1 MDPLIECPVCTLYL
15 RSGMNL
21 SVHLDTHPKE
31 SVIKA
36 LVALAQK
43 RTTPSS
49 VTPQHNTGGETSVTG
64 GGGAILGS
72 TDIFSYLVL
81 GGSGAATTATATAEG
96 GMNNLLA
103 ESGNKVGRIAPA
115 VGQQQ
120 ADALSLN
127 ITGRA
132 QNHTPP
138 NAIMY
143 DGSTTVAYT
152 DAPVA
157 ATGLSTA
164 VLSASSTQ
172 PLVSTVG
179 PSTTNGIGTLAPNHT
194 IALMNTC
201 EVSGVTTL
209 SHYPANSVTILKRE
223 YLQQQSNPLGGA
235 NTLGASFLPTV
246 ESLEHGNTSSSTA
259 CVAGPA
265 STVVGRAPGG
275 NNAIS
280 IYPRY
285 TNELYSGPP
294 PPYSTAIS
302 SSVATNTQIVPQA
315 VVADPATSG
324 PGLAGKLTIISRSKT
339 GAYTIDLKNNNLG
352 SLSNNDG
359 SSTTT
364 HQLATYNTLVPFS
377 AIEAPTTTSTV
388 CSVANVSMSAGST
401 SAAFRSLSLAHQQL
415 RPEAHYTERE
425 DGSFVVFESPK
436 KIVEYRENEAGELTL
451 FEKIVKSPPWTAQ
464 VDQPK
469 PMLGGVG
476 TLQQRHPAQSNDYL
490 PAQSQ
495 YHQPA
500 AHESHEQLQLG
511 DRKHSER
518 SGEVVR
524 PEGSGIAP
532 STTVPSYG
540 VQPMPTFQLLVASS
554 TAPNASS
561 TPALAPSSSMAGTV
575 TATVNNAATSDVITA
590 VTGCASSSTA
600 PPTPSS
606 CVANPIQPVLIRKR
620 NASGLKVLSNVKVTT
635 DLSQGIKDIILN
647 LNSRNGSGRTNAII
661 AASSS
666 LSGSTSMVRGQCSR
680 RSVGEERP
688 VVSRGNELIIPPAKG
703 PANTSNNNSSSLS
716 SNINIASV
724 QGIHANSINERQQE
738 LQVIDEVEEVLAEDD
753 LLEPE
758 ELDDDDDDD
767 LEENE
772 DADDEEDDEED
783 TGNAS
788 TAVDLEGSL
797 VKPTLKNC
805 FMGQVINASA
815 STSSAN
821 TVAAVVTSVI
831 RMTSNPSP
839 PVCSQAATS
848 RNSQS
853 DLASGEVIPL
863 SEQTDI
869 KPTVPQRDD
878 GDEYANTAL
887 VGVKSSC
894 NDERKLIF
902 LPVEGAHAK
911 PLSTATGSSSSN
923 GTLVTATACSSR
935 ASPDG
940 GKHSNQTQPSTTSA
954 ACSKQR
960 PVTWTI
966 GGYTNTNRHVANSK
980 QAPLFRAPKKL
991 AVKLIRPLPSLASKG
1006 DNGSGVGE
1014 VQCSVTADG
1023 QCHAGMAAKGVSSNS
1038 ASLILTPLTPGT
1050 SERAPLR
1057 ANPIPNSITVVIQK
1071 TEHHRLSGVDLPS
1084 RSNAAGDDSGTFR
1097 VLQCED
1103 STATLPTDHPPPVC
1117 PAGSQVQ
1124 HQLLHIKQER
1134 PLVETEPK
1142 SRSPQATPPSPI
1154 RASSLIC
1161 SEISPHD
1168 SSIDIGKQRQLVVH
1182 QVALTKRKDET
1193 LHSKPTTT
1201 HHLTPPVS
1209 SDVNVDVYNLT
1220 FIGNAGHT
1228 VCEPILQKKEPHEE
1242 HEAHDAIHK
1251 KEDRVPVAI
1260 EPEKEEEDEE
1270 MVDGSNE
1277 ARLIRQESKASV
1289 AELIRAARQQF
1300 GCAGGSNDRSWQMKV
1315 QSGAD
1320 GFTVSPVMVG
1330 DLQQQEDEDED
1341 EDMRSSS
1348 GGEIDENDMKH
1359 IPLEKPHFYDIDAD
1373 AGNEPPRQ
1381 TDLEEDSKKELVLLV
1396 EPTNTIPKTEGTWEL
1411 HLRHQRNAQKVCNS
1425 AVDCNSRD
1433 GISATSGL
1441 ISSPQSFDKKEQIA
1455 YQPSRISLSPTDDD
1469 NDTSESGSSVVK
1481 SENTAKEEKLFDEPR
1496 KLALKGCSSS
1506 DIREKD
1512 LLEAGPSR
1520 TVLGCSYDA
1529 ISPKK
1534 EPGAPPLQ
1542 SYSQTPKMHMEG
1554 EEIRHGSTGI
1564 LRSVEKDLLEAGPSH
1579 STGNLQQ
1586 ECRSTV
1592 APRAMAAHEHN
1603 GASSNG
1609 CMLLTSELTKT
1620 AKHNEASSTGHPV
1633 SWVRKYAV
1641 GQQCKTEVK
1650 EDDLV
1655 QTMGNDADD
1664 ASRDHELLMTAGTG
1678 DIQLLS
1684 APYRETDECQDSYGS
1699 RYIGIGC
1706 DDNSSINSNSSK
1718 CNSTGQESN
1727 SSSKINRDGSSKSI
1741 RISSS
1746 NSNSNS
1752 RSSISNSNSKSNS
1765 RDSNATKG
1773 SSNHNTTDG
1782 ISQTTSANGGAGGG
1796 GGGNG
1801 NSRAGGTG
1809 GMMGTISS
1817 RPPSTVLSSASST
1830 TSSNLERAVS
1840 TESLNIRTDEKM
1852 PAKGEIS
1859 EQESNGDMDMT
1870 SWNRLYTADEN
1881 IPIYPSSYDLSTAQ
1895 ESWNLSNRLQ
1905 HQSHNHPPV
1914 ASTSGSVTNNAH
1926 HYYVPH
1932 GVGFRF
1938 YVQKNQQSPQ
1948 LKQPLYSGNGS
1959 DGELVAA
1966 EEEGVEEE
1974 EVEDDEVLE
1983 SNEDAAV
1990 KGSIVVK
1997 VEQHLPFSANAV
2009 KEAKLTVQE
2018 GNPSGPSYFD
2028 INSVGGQ
2035 QQQSMMESLSLREE
2049 ATASS
2054 KAGRKVRVYRCQE
2067 CPKSFTSI
2075 KQRRLHIHD
2084 EHADEHVQSTQPR
2097 QQHQQEPQ
2105 TVVDSKEGIIGSVD
2119 IAMTGNSS
2127 SSTTVPS
2134 PPLQVIMNYYWL
2146 KQEIQRKCEASTIA
2160 SGSSSNAIMLAAR
2173 NSSATGE
2180 NGVVGADGV
2189 GANATMGFVM
2199 GSGVV
2204 PASRKRTYVCGKCK
2218 KQFQRFN
2225 QFDAHL
2231 MEHPAECFSC
2241 PRTFKQWRNFSLH
2254 VKRHLGIKEHQCRA
2268 CGKQFVIKQKL
2279 VEHMRIHSGIA
2290 PIKCQQCGRQFK
2302 RFSNL
2307 AQHRNRH
2314 HVARTVVKKDFVCQ
2328 QCGEVFHSQAKMA
2341 WHLEIHEKQ
2350 PKSCPYC
2357 REKFIHRNSLTR
2369 HIRLSHTEKYAK
2381 LELKT
2386 EPCTVCNQPYTRTS
2400 MRRHMETHGLAE
2412 ERLAFACSICN
2423 KRFTTNWNLKQHKW
2437 THANPTMKPYQCTLC
2452 PSGFVRHSDYVTHVN
2467 AHRSVRPYTCN
2478 HCGRQFIRKYNWIR
2492 HTREHESDKGHRCE
2506 DCGRKFH
2513 RKYYLTEHRRI
2524 HTGERPFSCNICG
2537 KTSATKT
2544 NHNKHVRIHHARDPL
2559 TAEG

>member
-1 MDPLIECPVCTLYL
+1 MDTLIECPVCTLYL

-36 LVALAQK
+36 LVAIAQK

-49 VTPQHNTGGETSVTG
+49 VTHSTGGETNVS

-81 GGSGAATTATATAEG
+81 GGSGATTTTATTEG
-96 GMNNLLA
+96 GINNLLA
-103 ESGNKVGRIAPA
+103 ESGSKVGRIVPA

-120 ADALSLN
+120 TDALSLN

-152 DAPVA
+152 DAPVS

-164 VLSASSTQ
+164 LLSASSTQ

-179 PSTTNGIGTLAPNHT
+179 PSAASGIGTLAPNHT

-209 SHYPANSVTILKRE
+209 SHYPANNVTILKRE

-235 NTLGASFLPTV
+235 NTLGATFLPTA
-246 ESLEHGNTSSSTA
+246 ESLEHGSTSSSNN

-302 SSVATNTQIVPQA
+302 SSVATNTQIMPPA
-315 VVADPATSG
+315 VVADPATPG
-324 PGLAGKLTIISRSKT
+324 PGLGGKLTIISRSKT
-339 GAYTIDLKNNNLG
+339 GAYTIDLKNNNIG

-377 AIEAPTTTSTV
+377 AIDAPTTTSTV

-415 RPEAHYTERE
+415 RPEAQYTERE
-425 DGSFVVFESPK
+425 DGSFVVFENPK

-476 TLQQRHPAQSNDYL
+476 QQRHPGQSNDYS
-490 PAQSQ
+490 PSQ
-495 YHQPA
+495 QYPQPVI
-500 AHESHEQLQLG
+500 EDSQ
-511 DRKHSER
+511 R

-524 PEGSGIAP
+524 SEVSGIA
-532 STTVPSYG
+532 SSSTVPSYA
-540 VQPMPTFQLLVASS
+540 VQSMPTFQLLVASS
-554 TAPNASS
+554 SASNVCP
-561 TPALAPSSSMAGTV
+561 TPALAPPSSLTGTG
-575 TATVNNAATSDVITA
+575 TAALNNATTSDVITA
-590 VTGCASSSTA
+590 VTGSASSSIT
-600 PPTPSS
+600 PPTSSS
-606 CVANPIQPVLIRKR
+606 CVANPTEPSPMRKR
-620 NASGLKVLSNVKVTT
+620 TASGLKVLSNVKVTT

-666 LSGSTSMVRGQCSR
+666 LSGSTGIVRGHCSR

-688 VVSRGNELIIPPAKG
+688 VVSCGNELIIPPAKS
-703 PANTSNNNSSSLS
+703 PANTSNNNSILT
-716 SNINIASV
+716 SNINIATV
-724 QGIHANSINERQQE
+724 QGIGTNSSNEQQQD
-738 LQVIDEVEEVLAEDD
+738 LHMIDEVEEVLAEDD

-783 TGNAS
+783 TGIS
-788 TAVDLEGSL
+788 TEVDVEGSL
-797 VKPTLKNC
+797 VKPTLNNC
-805 FMGQVINASA
+805 F
-815 STSSAN
+815 T
-821 TVAAVVTSVI
+821 
-831 RMTSNPSP
+831 
-839 PVCSQAATS
+839 SQA
-848 RNSQS
+848 
-853 DLASGEVIPL
+853 I
-863 SEQTDI
+863 
-869 KPTVPQRDD
+869 
-878 GDEYANTAL
+878 NTRMSA
-887 VGVKSSC
+887 KS
-894 NDERKLIF
+894 
-902 LPVEGAHAK
+902 
-911 PLSTATGSSSSN
+911 
-923 GTLVTATACSSR
+923 
-935 ASPDG
+935 
-940 GKHSNQTQPSTTSA
+940 
-954 ACSKQR
+954 
-960 PVTWTI
+960 
-966 GGYTNTNRHVANSK
+966 
-980 QAPLFRAPKKL
+980 
-991 AVKLIRPLPSLASKG
+991 
-1006 DNGSGVGE
+1006 
-1014 VQCSVTADG
+1014 
-1023 QCHAGMAAKGVSSNS
+1023 VSSNS

-1084 RSNAAGDDSGTFR
+1084 HSNAAGNESGTFR
-1097 VLQCED
+1097 VIQCED
-1103 STATLPTDHPPPVC
+1103 STATLATDHPPPVC
-1117 PAGSQVQ
+1117 PSGSQTQ

-1142 SRSPQATPPSPI
+1142 SRSPQATPSSPI
-1154 RASSLIC
+1154 RATSLIC
-1161 SEISPHD
+1161 SEISAHD

-1182 QVALTKRKDET
+1182 QVALKEET
-1193 LHSKPTTT
+1193 LHPHSKVATT
-1201 HHLTPPVS
+1201 HHLTPSVS

-1228 VCEPILQKKEPHEE
+1228 VCESVLQKKE
-1242 HEAHDAIHK
+1242 AH
-1251 KEDRVPVAI
+1251 EDREAPDCINKERVA
-1260 EPEKEEEDEE
+1260 EAMESENQDEDEE
-1270 MVDGSNE
+1270 MPDGGNE
-1277 ARLIRQESKASV
+1277 VHIVNQDSKASV

-1330 DLQQQEDEDED
+1330 DLQQQEGEDED
-1341 EDMRSSS
+1341 EDIHSSS
-1348 GGEIDENDMKH
+1348 GGEIDEIEMKH
-1359 IPLEKPHFYDIDAD
+1359 IPREKPCFYNID
-1373 AGNEPPRQ
+1373 GNKSSRQ
-1381 TDLEEDSKKELVLLV
+1381 NHLDEASKEELVGLIG
-1396 EPTNTIPKTEGTWEL
+1396 PTNTIPKKEGTWEL
-1411 HLRHQRNAQKVCNS
+1411 HLRHQRILKKVGNS
-1425 AVDCNSRD
+1425 EIDCTNSN
-1433 GISATSGL
+1433 GITAACSMKSVENGL
-1441 ISSPQSFDKKEQIA
+1441 ISSTQSLDKKEQIA
-1455 YQPSRISLSPTDDD
+1455 SRIPLSPTVED

-1481 SENTAKEEKLFDEPR
+1481 PMNTAKEKKFFDEPKQHPR
-1496 KLALKGCSSS
+1496 ELAIKACSSS
-1506 DIREKD
+1506 DIKEKD
-1512 LLEAGPSR
+1512 LLEAGPSK
-1520 TVLGCSYDA
+1520 TVLGSSYDTT
-1529 ISPKK
+1529 SPKK
-1534 EPGAPPLQ
+1534 EPGVPPLQ
-1542 SYSQTPKMHMEG
+1542 SYSQKPKMHLESD
-1554 EEIRHGSTGI
+1554 RNRQASYPVSTGI
-1564 LRSVEKDLLEAGPSH
+1564 LRSAEKDLLEAGPSH

-1586 ECRSTV
+1586 DRRSTV
-1592 APRAMAAHEHN
+1592 VPRVMPVNDYNA
-1603 GASSNG
+1603 ASSND
-1609 CMLLTSELTKT
+1609 CMLLTTELAKT
-1620 AKHNEASSTGHPV
+1620 VKHNETGSTGHPV

-1641 GQQCKTEVK
+1641 GQQCKTEEK
-1650 EDDLV
+1650 EDGLV
-1655 QTMGNDADD
+1655 QTMTNDTDD
-1664 ASRDHELLMTAGTG
+1664 ASRDHELLMTAGT
-1678 DIQLLS
+1678 
-1684 APYRETDECQDSYGS
+1684 
-1699 RYIGIGC
+1699 
-1706 DDNSSINSNSSK
+1706 
-1718 CNSTGQESN
+1718 
-1727 SSSKINRDGSSKSI
+1727 
-1741 RISSS
+1741 
-1746 NSNSNS
+1746 
-1752 RSSISNSNSKSNS
+1752 
-1765 RDSNATKG
+1765 
-1773 SSNHNTTDG
+1773 
-1782 ISQTTSANGGAGGG
+1782 
-1796 GGGNG
+1796 
-1801 NSRAGGTG
+1801 
-1809 GMMGTISS
+1809 
-1817 RPPSTVLSSASST
+1817 
-1830 TSSNLERAVS
+1830 AVS

-1870 SWNRLYTADEN
+1870 SWNRLYTADDN

-1905 HQSHNHPPV
+1905 HQSHNQLPG
-1914 ASTSGSVTNNAH
+1914 ASTSGTVSNSAH

-1948 LKQPLYSGNGS
+1948 LEQPLYRANGS
-1959 DGELVAA
+1959 DGELVVA

-1974 EVEDDEVLE
+1974 EVEEEAVQD
-1983 SNEDAAV
+1983 SNEHGAV
-1990 KGSIVVK
+1990 KDSIVVK
-1997 VEQHLPFSANAV
+1997 VEQHLPFSVNAV
-2009 KEAKLTVQE
+2009 KEAKLMVQE

-2028 INSVGGQ
+2028 ISSAGGQ
-2035 QQQSMMESLSLREE
+2035 QQQSMLESLSLREE

-2054 KAGRKVRVYRCQE
+2054 KAGGKLRVYRCQE
-2067 CPKSFTSI
+2067 CPKSFASI
-2075 KQRRLHIHD
+2075 KQRRLHVHN
-2084 EHADEHVQSTQPR
+2084 EHAEEHLQSTQQR
-2097 QQHQQEPQ
+2097 HQHQQEPQ
-2105 TVVDSKEGIIGSVD
+2105 TLVDSKEGIIGSVD

-2127 SSTTVPS
+2127 SGTTVS
-2134 PPLQVIMNYYWL
+2134 SSPLQVIMNYYWL
-2146 KQEIQRKCEASTIA
+2146 KQEIQRKCEATTT
-2160 SGSSSNAIMLAAR
+2160 GSSSAIMLSAR
-2173 NSSATGE
+2173 SSSATGE
-2180 NGVVGADGV
+2180 NGVAAADGT
-2189 GANATMGFVM
+2189 NAAMGFVM

-2204 PASRKRTYVCGKCK
+2204 PANRKRTYVCGKCK

-2231 MEHPAECFSC
+2231 MEHPVECCSC
-2241 PRTFKQWRNFSLH
+2241 SRTFKQWRNFSLH

-2341 WHLEIHEKQ
+2341 WHQEIHEKQ

-2386 EPCTVCNQPYTRTS
+2386 EPCTWWLSSSPAMAKKASDKPIVRTQKANCMS
-2400 MRRHMETHGLAE
+2400 STVSTLK
-2412 ERLAFACSICN
+2412 LDSIILW
-2423 KRFTTNWNLKQHKW
+2423 TTGQL
-2437 THANPTMKPYQCTLC
+2437 
-2452 PSGFVRHSDYVTHVN
+2452 
-2467 AHRSVRPYTCN
+2467 RSVHSYR
-2478 HCGRQFIRKYNWIR
+2478 
-2492 HTREHESDKGHRCE
+2492 
-2506 DCGRKFH
+2506 
-2513 RKYYLTEHRRI
+2513 
-2524 HTGERPFSCNICG
+2524 
-2537 KTSATKT
+2537 
-2544 NHNKHVRIHHARDPL
+2544 VRSIQC
-2559 TAEG
+2559 

>member
-1 MDPLIECPVCTLYL
+1 MDTLIECPVCTLYL

-36 LVALAQK
+36 LVAIAQK
-43 RTTPSS
+43 RTTPPC
-49 VTPQHNTGGETSVTG
+49 VTHSTGGETSATG
-64 GGGAILGS
+64 SGAILGS

-81 GGSGAATTATATAEG
+81 GGSGASTTTATTDG
-96 GMNNLLA
+96 GINNLLA
-103 ESGNKVGRIAPA
+103 ESGNKMGRVVPA

-120 ADALSLN
+120 PDALTLN
-127 ITGRA
+127 VTSRA
-132 QNHTPP
+132 QNRTPP

-143 DGSTTVAYT
+143 DGSTTVAYA
-152 DAPVA
+152 DAPVS
-157 ATGLSTA
+157 ATGLGTA
-164 VLSASSTQ
+164 VLSASSQ

-209 SHYPANSVTILKRE
+209 SHYPANNVTILKRE
-223 YLQQQSNPLGGA
+223 YLQQQSNPLSGGA
-235 NTLGASFLPTV
+235 NALGANFLPTA
-246 ESLEHGNTSSSTA
+246 EPLEHGHTSSSNTCA
-259 CVAGPA
+259 GGPA
-265 STVVGRAPGG
+265 STVVARAPGA

-302 SSVATNTQIVPQA
+302 SSVATNTQIVPAA
-315 VVADPATSG
+315 VVTDPATPG
-324 PGLAGKLTIISRSKT
+324 PSIGGKLTIISRSKT
-339 GAYTIDLKNNNLG
+339 GAYTIDIKDNNLG
-352 SLSNNDG
+352 SLTNSDG

-377 AIEAPTTTSTV
+377 AIEAPTTTSAV
-388 CSVANVSMSAGST
+388 CSVANVSMSAAST
-401 SAAFRSLSLAHQQL
+401 SAAFRSLSQAQL
-415 RPEAHYTERE
+415 RPEAQYTERE
-425 DGSFVVFESPK
+425 DGSFVVFENPK

-469 PMLGGVG
+469 PMLRGVG
-476 TLQQRHPAQSNDYL
+476 QLQQHHPTQSNDY
-490 PAQSQ
+490 PPSQ
-495 YHQPA
+495 QFHQPVIQGQ
-500 AHESHEQLQLG
+500 EQLQLG
-511 DRKHSER
+511 DRQSSEG
-518 SGEVVR
+518 SGEVIQS
-524 PEGSGIAP
+524 EASGIASS
-532 STTVPSYG
+532 STVSSFA

-554 TAPNASS
+554 SAPNACS
-561 TPALAPSSSMAGTV
+561 TSTLAPPPSLPARVTGTKNNANTLDMITTV
-575 TATVNNAATSDVITA
+575 TGSASTST
-590 VTGCASSSTA
+590 T

-606 CVANPIQPVLIRKR
+606 SVANPTESLPMRKR
-620 NASGLKVLSNVKVTT
+620 TASGLKVLSNVKVTT

-647 LNSRNGSGRTNAII
+647 LNSRNGSGRTNTII

-666 LSGSTSMVRGQCSR
+666 LSGSTSMVRGHCSR

-688 VVSRGNELIIPPAKG
+688 VVSCGNELIIPPAKS
-703 PANTSNNNSSSLS
+703 PTNASNDNSILT
-716 SNINIASV
+716 SNINIARV
-724 QGIHANSINERQQE
+724 QGIRANNSNERLQE
-738 LQVIDEVEEVLAEDD
+738 LQVIDEVEEVMTEDD

-758 ELDDDDDDD
+758 ELDDDDDDE

-783 TGNAS
+783 TGNS

-805 FMGQVINASA
+805 FTGQVIDTSASA
-815 STSSAN
+815 PAN
-821 TVAAVVTSVI
+821 NVGAVVTSVI
-831 RMTSNPSP
+831 RMISNPSP
-839 PVCSQAATS
+839 SACSLAATS
-848 RNSQS
+848 SSSQS
-853 DLASGEVIPL
+853 DLASGEMTSLP
-863 SEQTDI
+863 EETAI

-878 GDEYANTAL
+878 GTENANASL
-887 VGVKSSC
+887 VDVKITCS
-894 NDERKLIF
+894 DDRKLIF
-902 LPVEGAHAK
+902 LPVEGVHANA
-911 PLSTATGSSSSN
+911 LSATTGSSNSN
-923 GTLVTATACSSR
+923 TLDTATATATACSSR
-935 ASPDG
+935 VLPDS
-940 GKHSNQTQPSTTSA
+940 GKNLNQTIPPATSVP
-954 ACSKQR
+954 CSQQR
-960 PVTWTI
+960 PVTFTI
-966 GGYTNTNRHVANSK
+966 GSYTNTNRNVTNSK
-980 QAPLFRAPKKL
+980 QVFRAPKKL
-991 AVKLIRPLPSLASKG
+991 AVKLIRPLPLASKG
-1006 DNGSGVGE
+1006 DNVSGIGE
-1014 VQCSVTADG
+1014 VQCTVTPSL
-1023 QCHAGMAAKGVSSNS
+1023 QCRAGTSAKGVSSKT
-1038 ASLILTPLTPGT
+1038 ASLILTSLASGT

-1057 ANPIPNSITVVIQK
+1057 TNPIPNSITVVIQK
-1071 TEHHRLSGVDLPS
+1071 TEHHRLSGVDLQP
-1084 RSNAAGDDSGTFR
+1084 RSNDDVSDESGSFQM
-1097 VLQCED
+1097 LQCED
-1103 STATLPTDHPPPVC
+1103 STATLPTDHLPAVC
-1117 PAGSQVQ
+1117 PSGQIQQQVQ
-1124 HQLLHIKQER
+1124 QLLPIKQER
-1134 PLVETEPK
+1134 PLVEADPK
-1142 SRSPQATPPSPI
+1142 SRSSQTTPPSSI
-1154 RASSLIC
+1154 RATSLIC

-1168 SSIDIGKQRQLVVH
+1168 SSIDIGKQRQLVVQ
-1182 QVALTKRKDET
+1182 QVALQNEA
-1193 LHSKPTTT
+1193 LHPHSKAAASNPS
-1201 HHLTPPVS
+1201 TPPVS
-1209 SDVNVDVYNLT
+1209 SDMNVDVYNLT

-1228 VCEPILQKKEPHEE
+1228 VCEPHLQKKVPHENRE
-1242 HEAHDAIHK
+1242 TPDSVN
-1251 KEDRVPVAI
+1251 KEERVAEPI
-1260 EPEKEEEDEE
+1260 EPENDEGDEE
-1270 MVDGSNE
+1270 MDDGNK
-1277 ARLIRQESKASV
+1277 APIANPDSKASV

-1320 GFTVSPVMVG
+1320 GLTVSPVMVG

-1341 EDMRSSS
+1341 IEDIHSSSS
-1348 GGEIDENDMKH
+1348 GETDEIEMKH
-1359 IPLEKPHFYDIDAD
+1359 IPRVKPQFYNIDTH
-1373 AGNEPPRQ
+1373 AGSEPSGQ
-1381 TDLEEDSKKELVLLV
+1381 NDLDEDSKPELADMID
-1396 EPTNTIPKTEGTWEL
+1396 PSSTIPKTERTWEL
-1411 HLRHQRNAQKVCNS
+1411 HLRHQRIAKKECNS
-1425 AVDCNSRD
+1425 EVDCTNSN
-1433 GISATSGL
+1433 GITATRSIKSVENEL
-1441 ISSPQSFDKKEQIA
+1441 ISSTQSLDKKEQIA
-1455 YQPSRISLSPTDDD
+1455 YHKSSHTPLPPTVED
-1469 NDTSESGSSVVK
+1469 NYTSESGTSMVK
-1481 SENTAKEEKLFDEPR
+1481 HESIAKETKLFDEP
-1496 KLALKGCSSS
+1496 KQLLHNH
-1506 DIREKD
+1506 IREKD

-1520 TVLGCSYDA
+1520 TAVGSSYGA
-1529 ISPKK
+1529 TPKK
-1534 EPGAPPLQ
+1534 EPEVPPLQ
-1542 SYSQTPKMHMEG
+1542 SYSQKNKTHSEG
-1554 EEIRHGSTGI
+1554 VENRQVSCSIITGI
-1564 LRSVEKDLLEAGPSH
+1564 LRSDEKDLLEAGPSH
-1579 STGNLQQ
+1579 CTGNMHQ
-1586 ECRSTV
+1586 ERHSTV
-1592 APRAMAAHEHN
+1592 VPLAVPVHEYS
-1603 GASSNG
+1603 GSSNNG
-1609 CMLLTSELTKT
+1609 CMLRNTDV
-1620 AKHNEASSTGHPV
+1620 AKAAKNEAGGTGHPV
-1633 SWVRKYAV
+1633 SWVHKYAV
-1641 GQQCKTEVK
+1641 GQQCKSEEK
-1650 EDDLV
+1650 EEEDLV
-1655 QTMGNDADD
+1655 QTMADDADD
-1664 ASRDHELLMTAGTG
+1664 ASRDHELLMAAGTG
-1678 DIQLLS
+1678 DMQLLT
-1684 APYRETDECQDSYGS
+1684 APYRETDECLDSYGS

-1718 CNSTGQESN
+1718 CNSSGHESN
-1727 SSSKINRDGSSKSI
+1727 GNSKIHRDESSKSN
-1741 RISSS
+1741 RTNGS

-1752 RSSISNSNSKSNS
+1752 RSSISNNKSN
-1765 RDSNATKG
+1765 

-1782 ISQTTSANGGAGGG
+1782 ISQATSANGGAGSSS
-1796 GGGNG
+1796 
-1801 NSRAGGTG
+1801 SRTGGTG
-1809 GMMGTISS
+1809 VMTGNSSS

-1830 TSSNLERAVS
+1830 TSSNLERAIS

-1905 HQSHNHPPV
+1905 HQSSNHPSG
-1914 ASTSGSVTNNAH
+1914 ASTSGTVTNSAH

-1938 YVQKNQQSPQ
+1938 YVQKNQQSSQ
-1948 LKQPLYSGNGS
+1948 LEQPLYRANGS
-1959 DGELVAA
+1959 DSQLVAA
-1966 EEEGVEEE
+1966 EEEGAEEE
-1974 EVEDDEVLE
+1974 VVEDDELLE
-1983 SNEDAAV
+1983 SNEQAAV

-1997 VEQHLPFSANAV
+1997 VEPSFSANAV
-2009 KEAKLTVQE
+2009 KEAKLMVQE

-2028 INSVGGQ
+2028 ISSVSGQ
-2035 QQQSMMESLSLREE
+2035 QQQSMLESLPFREE

-2054 KAGRKVRVYRCQE
+2054 KAGGKLRVYRCQE
-2067 CPKSFTSI
+2067 CPKSFPSI
-2075 KQRRLHIHD
+2075 KQRRLHVHS
-2084 EHADEHVQSTQPR
+2084 EHAEEQLQSTQQQR
-2097 QQHQQEPQ
+2097 QQHPQEQQ
-2105 TVVDSKEGIIGSVD
+2105 TLVDSKEGIIGNVD
-2119 IAMTGNSS
+2119 IAVTGNSS
-2127 SSTTVPS
+2127 SGTTVPS
-2134 PPLQVIMNYYWL
+2134 SPLQVVMNYNWL
-2146 KQEIQRKCEASTIA
+2146 KQEIQRKCEATTT
-2160 SGSSSNAIMLAAR
+2160 GSSNGIMLTAR
-2173 NSSATGE
+2173 SSSATGE

-2189 GANATMGFVM
+2189 TSSTAMGFVM
-2199 GSGVV
+2199 GGGVV
-2204 PASRKRTYVCGKCK
+2204 PTNRKRTYVCGKCK

-2231 MEHPAECFSC
+2231 MEHPVECCSC
-2241 PRTFKQWRNFSLH
+2241 DRTFKQWRNFSLH
-2254 VKRHLGIKEHQCRA
+2254 IKRHLGIKEHQCRV

-2314 HVARTVVKKDFVCQ
+2314 HVSRTVVKKDFVCQ
-2328 QCGEVFHSQAKMA
+2328 QCGEVFHSQAKMT
-2341 WHLEIHEKQ
+2341 WHQEIHEKQ

-2437 THANPTMKPYQCTLC
+2437 THANPTMKPYQCTIC

>member
-1 MDPLIECPVCTLYL
+1 MDTLIECPVCTLYL

-36 LVALAQK
+36 LVAIAQK

-49 VTPQHNTGGETSVTG
+49 VTHSTGGETNVS

-81 GGSGAATTATATAEG
+81 GGSGATTTTATTEG
-96 GMNNLLA
+96 GINNLLA
-103 ESGNKVGRIAPA
+103 ESGSKVGRIVPA

-120 ADALSLN
+120 TDALSLN

-152 DAPVA
+152 DAPVS

-164 VLSASSTQ
+164 LLSASSTQ

-179 PSTTNGIGTLAPNHT
+179 PSAASGIGTLAPNHT

-209 SHYPANSVTILKRE
+209 SHYPANNVTILKRE

-235 NTLGASFLPTV
+235 NTLGATFLPTA
-246 ESLEHGNTSSSTA
+246 ESLEHGSTSSSNN

-302 SSVATNTQIVPQA
+302 SSVATNTQIMPPA
-315 VVADPATSG
+315 VVADPATPG
-324 PGLAGKLTIISRSKT
+324 PGLGGKLTIISRSKT
-339 GAYTIDLKNNNLG
+339 GAYTIDLKNNNIG

-377 AIEAPTTTSTV
+377 AIDAPTTTSTV

-415 RPEAHYTERE
+415 RPEAQYTERE
-425 DGSFVVFESPK
+425 DGSFVVFENPK

-476 TLQQRHPAQSNDYL
+476 QQRHPGQSNDYS
-490 PAQSQ
+490 PSQ
-495 YHQPA
+495 QYPQPVI
-500 AHESHEQLQLG
+500 EDSQ
-511 DRKHSER
+511 R

-524 PEGSGIAP
+524 SEVSGIA
-532 STTVPSYG
+532 SSSTVPSYA
-540 VQPMPTFQLLVASS
+540 VQSMPTFQLLVASS
-554 TAPNASS
+554 SASNVCP
-561 TPALAPSSSMAGTV
+561 TPALAPPSSLTGTG
-575 TATVNNAATSDVITA
+575 TAALNNATTSDVITA
-590 VTGCASSSTA
+590 VTGSASSSIT
-600 PPTPSS
+600 PPTSSS
-606 CVANPIQPVLIRKR
+606 CVANPTEPSPMRKR
-620 NASGLKVLSNVKVTT
+620 TASGLKVLSNVKVTT

-666 LSGSTSMVRGQCSR
+666 LSGSTGIVRGHCSR

-688 VVSRGNELIIPPAKG
+688 VVSCGNELIIPPAKS
-703 PANTSNNNSSSLS
+703 PANTSNNNSILT
-716 SNINIASV
+716 SNINIATV
-724 QGIHANSINERQQE
+724 QGIGTNSSNEQQQD
-738 LQVIDEVEEVLAEDD
+738 LHMIDEVEEVLAEDD

-783 TGNAS
+783 TGIS
-788 TAVDLEGSL
+788 TEVDVEGSL
-797 VKPTLKNC
+797 VKPTLNNC
-805 FMGQVINASA
+805 FTSQAINTSASA
-815 STSSAN
+815 SAN
-821 TVAAVVTSVI
+821 NVAAVVTSVI

-839 PVCSQAATS
+839 PACSQAAVTVTS
-848 RNSQS
+848 SNSQS
-853 DLASGEVIPL
+853 DLASCEEIPL
-863 SEQTDI
+863 SEETDI
-869 KPTVPQRDD
+869 KPTVTQRDNE
-878 GDEYANTAL
+878 DEYANTSL
-887 VGVKSSC
+887 VGVERSC
-894 NDERKLIF
+894 NDERKLLF
-902 LPVEGAHAK
+902 VPVEGPHTK
-911 PLSTATGSSSSN
+911 PISTTAGSSSSS
-923 GTLVTATACSSR
+923 TMVTTACSSR

-940 GKHSNQTQPSTTSA
+940 GKNFNQTLPSTRSVASA
-954 ACSKQR
+954 QQR

-966 GGYTNTNRHVANSK
+966 GGYTNTNRHGTNSK

-991 AVKLIRPLPSLASKG
+991 AVKLIRPLPLASKG
-1006 DNGSGVGE
+1006 DNVNSIGE
-1014 VQCSVTADG
+1014 VQCSVTSG
-1023 QCHAGMAAKGVSSNS
+1023 QAGMSAKSVSSNS

-1084 RSNAAGDDSGTFR
+1084 HSNAAGNESGTFR
-1097 VLQCED
+1097 VIQCED
-1103 STATLPTDHPPPVC
+1103 STATLATDHPPPVC
-1117 PAGSQVQ
+1117 PSGSQTQ

-1142 SRSPQATPPSPI
+1142 SRSPQATPSSPI
-1154 RASSLIC
+1154 RATSLIC
-1161 SEISPHD
+1161 SEISAHD

-1182 QVALTKRKDET
+1182 QVALKEET
-1193 LHSKPTTT
+1193 LHPHSKVATT
-1201 HHLTPPVS
+1201 HHLTPSVS

-1228 VCEPILQKKEPHEE
+1228 VCESVLQKKE
-1242 HEAHDAIHK
+1242 AH
-1251 KEDRVPVAI
+1251 EDREAPDCINKERVA
-1260 EPEKEEEDEE
+1260 EAMESENQDEDEE
-1270 MVDGSNE
+1270 MPDGGNE
-1277 ARLIRQESKASV
+1277 VHIVNQDSKASV

-1330 DLQQQEDEDED
+1330 DLQQQEGEDED
-1341 EDMRSSS
+1341 EDIHSSS
-1348 GGEIDENDMKH
+1348 GGEIDEIEMKH
-1359 IPLEKPHFYDIDAD
+1359 IPREKPCFYNID
-1373 AGNEPPRQ
+1373 GNKSSRQ
-1381 TDLEEDSKKELVLLV
+1381 NHLDEASKEELVGLIG
-1396 EPTNTIPKTEGTWEL
+1396 PTNTIPKKEGTWEL
-1411 HLRHQRNAQKVCNS
+1411 HLRHQRILKKVGNS
-1425 AVDCNSRD
+1425 EIDCTNSN
-1433 GISATSGL
+1433 GITAACSMKSVENGL
-1441 ISSPQSFDKKEQIA
+1441 ISSTQSLDKKEQIA
-1455 YQPSRISLSPTDDD
+1455 SRIPLSPTVED

-1481 SENTAKEEKLFDEPR
+1481 PMNTAKEKKFFDEPKQHPR
-1496 KLALKGCSSS
+1496 ELAIKACSSS
-1506 DIREKD
+1506 DIKEKD
-1512 LLEAGPSR
+1512 LLEAGPSK
-1520 TVLGCSYDA
+1520 TVLGSSYDTT
-1529 ISPKK
+1529 SPKK
-1534 EPGAPPLQ
+1534 EPGVPPLQ
-1542 SYSQTPKMHMEG
+1542 SYSQKPKMHLESD
-1554 EEIRHGSTGI
+1554 RNRQASYPVSTGI
-1564 LRSVEKDLLEAGPSH
+1564 LRSAEKDLLEAGPSH

-1586 ECRSTV
+1586 DRRSTV
-1592 APRAMAAHEHN
+1592 VPRVMPVNDYNA
-1603 GASSNG
+1603 ASSND
-1609 CMLLTSELTKT
+1609 CMLLTTELAKT
-1620 AKHNEASSTGHPV
+1620 VKHNETGSTGHPV

-1641 GQQCKTEVK
+1641 GQQCKTEEK
-1650 EDDLV
+1650 EDGLV
-1655 QTMGNDADD
+1655 QTMTNDTDD

-1678 DIQLLS
+1678 DMQLLA
-1684 APYRETDECQDSYGS
+1684 APFRETDECLDSYGS
-1699 RYIGIGC
+1699 RYIGLGC
-1706 DDNSSINSNSSK
+1706 DDNSSLNSNSSK
-1718 CNSTGQESN
+1718 CNISGHESN
-1727 SSSKINRDGSSKSI
+1727 SKINRDGSTKSN
-1741 RISSS
+1741 RLSSS

-1782 ISQTTSANGGAGGG
+1782 ISQTISANC
-1796 GGGNG
+1796 GGGNSS
-1801 NSRAGGTG
+1801 SRAGGTG
-1809 GMMGTISS
+1809 GTTGSSSS

-1870 SWNRLYTADEN
+1870 SWNRLYTADDN

-1905 HQSHNHPPV
+1905 HQSHNQLPG
-1914 ASTSGSVTNNAH
+1914 ASTSGTVSNSAH

-1948 LKQPLYSGNGS
+1948 LEQPLYRANGS
-1959 DGELVAA
+1959 DGELVVA

-1974 EVEDDEVLE
+1974 EVEEEAVQD
-1983 SNEDAAV
+1983 SNEHGAV
-1990 KGSIVVK
+1990 KDSIVVK
-1997 VEQHLPFSANAV
+1997 VEQHLPFSVNAV
-2009 KEAKLTVQE
+2009 KEAKLMVQE

-2028 INSVGGQ
+2028 ISSAGGQ
-2035 QQQSMMESLSLREE
+2035 QQQSMLESLSLREE

-2054 KAGRKVRVYRCQE
+2054 KAGGKLRVYRCQE
-2067 CPKSFTSI
+2067 CPKSFASI
-2075 KQRRLHIHD
+2075 KQRRLHVHN
-2084 EHADEHVQSTQPR
+2084 EHAEEHLQSTQQR
-2097 QQHQQEPQ
+2097 HQHQQEPQ
-2105 TVVDSKEGIIGSVD
+2105 TLVDSKEGIIGSVD

-2127 SSTTVPS
+2127 SGTTVS
-2134 PPLQVIMNYYWL
+2134 SSPLQVIMNYYWL
-2146 KQEIQRKCEASTIA
+2146 KQEIQRKCEATTT
-2160 SGSSSNAIMLAAR
+2160 GSSSAIMLSAR
-2173 NSSATGE
+2173 SSSATGE
-2180 NGVVGADGV
+2180 NGVAAADGT
-2189 GANATMGFVM
+2189 NAAMGFVM

-2204 PASRKRTYVCGKCK
+2204 PANRKRTYVCGKCK

-2231 MEHPAECFSC
+2231 MEHPVECCSC
-2241 PRTFKQWRNFSLH
+2241 SRTFKQWRNFSLH

-2341 WHLEIHEKQ
+2341 WHQEIHEKQ

>member
-1 MDPLIECPVCTLYL
+1 MDTLIECPVCTLYL

-36 LVALAQK
+36 LVAIAQK
-43 RTTPSS
+43 RTTSSS
-49 VTPQHNTGGETSVTG
+49 VTHSTGGETNAT

-81 GGSGAATTATATAEG
+81 GGTGATSSAATTEAG
-96 GMNNLLA
+96 INNMLT
-103 ESGNKVGRIAPA
+103 ESGNKVGRTVPA

-127 ITGRA
+127 VTGRA
-132 QNHTPP
+132 QNRTPP

-143 DGSTTVAYT
+143 DGSTTIAYA
-152 DAPVA
+152 DAPVSA
-157 ATGLSTA
+157 AGLSTA

-179 PSTTNGIGTLAPNHT
+179 PTATNGIGTLGPNHT

-209 SHYPANSVTILKRE
+209 SHYPANNVTILKRE

-235 NTLGASFLPTV
+235 NTLGTSFLPTA
-246 ESLEHGNTSSSTA
+246 ESLEHGNTSSSNTCA
-259 CVAGPA
+259 DGPA

-302 SSVATNTQIVPQA
+302 SSVATNTQIMPAA
-315 VVADPATSG
+315 VVADPAI
-324 PGLAGKLTIISRSKT
+324 PGAGLGGKLTFISRSKT

-352 SLSNNDG
+352 SLSNNDS
-359 SSTTT
+359 SSTSTQ
-364 HQLATYNTLVPFS
+364 QLATYNTLVPFS
-377 AIEAPTTTSTV
+377 AIEVPTSTSTV
-388 CSVANVSMSAGST
+388 CSVANVSMAAGST

-415 RPEAHYTERE
+415 RPEAQYTERE
-425 DGSFVVFESPK
+425 DGSFIVFENPK

-476 TLQQRHPAQSNDYL
+476 QLQQRHPTQSNEYAT
-490 PAQSQ
+490 AQQ
-495 YHQPA
+495 YHQPVI
-500 AHESHEQLQLG
+500 HDHEQLQLS
-511 DRKHSER
+511 DRQNSER
-518 SGEVVR
+518 SGNVVR
-524 PEGSGIAP
+524 SEASVIP
-532 STTVPSYG
+532 SSSTVPSYA
-540 VQPMPTFQLLVASS
+540 VQSMPTFQLLVASS
-554 TAPNASS
+554 NACS
-561 TPALAPSSSMAGTV
+561 TPALAPPPTLSGRD
-575 TATVNNAATSDVITA
+575 TATMNNTTTAEIITA
-590 VTGCASSSTA
+590 VTGSASTSTTPA
-600 PPTPSS
+600 TPSS
-606 CVANPIQPVLIRKR
+606 VANPTAPLPMRKR
-620 NASGLKVLSNVKVTT
+620 TASGLKVLSNIKVTT

-647 LNSRNGSGRTNAII
+647 LNSRNGGGRTNAII
-661 AASSS
+661 AAASS
-666 LSGSTSMVRGQCSR
+666 LSGSTGMDRGNCSR
-680 RSVGEERP
+680 RSFGEERP
-688 VVSRGNELIIPPAKG
+688 VVSCGNELIIPPAKS
-703 PANTSNNNSSSLS
+703 PATASDSTSILA

-724 QGIHANSINERQQE
+724 QGIRANSINERLQE
-738 LQVIDEVEEVLAEDD
+738 LQMIDEVEEVVAEDD

-767 LEENE
+767 LEEND
-772 DADDEEDDEED
+772 DADDEEDEED
-783 TGNAS
+783 DTGIS

-797 VKPTLKNC
+797 VKPKLKNC
-805 FMGQVINASA
+805 FTGQVIDADASP
-815 STSSAN
+815 SAN
-821 TVAAVVTSVI
+821 NVAAVVTSVI
-831 RMTSNPSP
+831 RMTSDSATPA
-839 PVCSQAATS
+839 CSQVAAS
-848 RNSQS
+848 SSSQS
-853 DLASGEVIPL
+853 DLTLGEVTSL
-863 SEQTDI
+863 SEEPDI
-869 KPTVPQRDD
+869 KPTVLHCDN
-878 GDEYANTAL
+878 GEENATTSL
-887 VGVKSSC
+887 VGVERSC

-902 LPVEGAHAK
+902 LPVEGAQTQT
-911 PLSTATGSSSSN
+911 LSTAAGSSSSN
-923 GTLVTATACSSR
+923 TMVTATACSSR

-940 GKHSNQTQPSTTSA
+940 GKNFIQTLPSTTS
-954 ACSKQR
+954 CSQQR
-960 PVTWTI
+960 PATWTI
-966 GGYTNTNRHVANSK
+966 GGYTNTNCK
-980 QAPLFRAPKKL
+980 QVFRPPKKL
-991 AVKLIRPLPSLASKG
+991 AVKLIRPLPLASKG

-1014 VQCSVTADG
+1014 VPCSDTSGVQCR
-1023 QCHAGMAAKGVSSNS
+1023 AGTSAKGVSSNS
-1038 ASLILTPLTPGT
+1038 ASLILTPLAPGT

-1057 ANPIPNSITVVIQK
+1057 TNSIPNSITVVIQK
-1071 TEHHRLSGVDLPS
+1071 TEHHRLSGVDLPP
-1084 RSNAAGDDSGTFR
+1084 RGNGANDESGTFR

-1103 STATLPTDHPPPVC
+1103 STATLSTDHPPPVC
-1117 PAGSQVQ
+1117 PSGSQIQ
-1124 HQLLHIKQER
+1124 HQLQQLLHIKQER
-1134 PLVETEPK
+1134 PSMETEPT
-1142 SRSPQATPPSPI
+1142 SRSPQATPQSPI
-1154 RASSLIC
+1154 RPTSLIC

-1168 SSIDIGKQRQLVVH
+1168 SSIDIAKQRQLVVH
-1182 QVALTKRKDET
+1182 QVALKDET
-1193 LHSKPTTT
+1193 LHSHSKAAVT
-1201 HHLTPPVS
+1201 HHLQPSVS

-1220 FIGNAGHT
+1220 FIGNADHA
-1228 VCEPILQKKEPHEE
+1228 VCEPLLQKKKSNEDL
-1242 HEAHDAIHK
+1242 EAPDSISK
-1251 KEDRVPVAI
+1251 
-1260 EPEKEEEDEE
+1260 EKEVVEVIDPENGEEDEE
-1270 MVDGSNE
+1270 MMDGSNE
-1277 ARLIRQESKASV
+1277 ARIANPDSKASV

-1300 GCAGGSNDRSWQMKV
+1300 GCAGGNNDRSWQMKV
-1315 QSGAD
+1315 QSGID

-1341 EDMRSSS
+1341 EDSHSSS
-1348 GGEIDENDMKH
+1348 GGEIDEIQMKH
-1359 IPLEKPHFYDIDAD
+1359 IPRDKPHFYDIAAH
-1373 AGNEPPRQ
+1373 AGSEPLRQ
-1381 TDLEEDSKKELVLLV
+1381 NDIEEDSKDELVELLDA
-1396 EPTNTIPKTEGTWEL
+1396 TNTRPKTEGTWEM
-1411 HLRHQRNAQKVCNS
+1411 HLRHQRIVKKGCNS
-1425 AVDCNSRD
+1425 EVDCSNSD
-1433 GISATSGL
+1433 GITATSSVKSMENGL
-1441 ISSPQSFDKKEQIA
+1441 ISSAQSLDKKEQIA
-1455 YQPSRISLSPTDDD
+1455 YQSSCIPLLPTAED
-1469 NDTSESGSSVVK
+1469 NATSELESSIVK
-1481 SENTAKEEKLFDEPR
+1481 PEKNAKENKLFDEPKQHLR
-1496 KLALKGCSSS
+1496 EMAPNSCSSS
-1506 DIREKD
+1506 DIKEKD

-1520 TVLGCSYDA
+1520 TVLGGSYDTT
-1529 ISPKK
+1529 IPKK
-1534 EPGAPPLQ
+1534 EPGVAPLQ
-1542 SYSQTPKMHMEG
+1542 SQSHKTKMHLEG
-1554 EEIRHGSTGI
+1554 REYRQVSCPISTSI
-1564 LRSVEKDLLEAGPSH
+1564 LRSDEKDLLEAGPSH

-1586 ECRSTV
+1586 ERHSTV
-1592 APRAMAAHEHN
+1592 GPRATPVHEHN
-1603 GASSNG
+1603 GSSSND
-1609 CMLLTSELTKT
+1609 CMLLNTEQTKAEKQSE
-1620 AKHNEASSTGHPV
+1620 AGSTGHPV

-1641 GQQCKTEVK
+1641 GQQCKTEEK
-1650 EDDLV
+1650 EEELV
-1655 QTMGNDADD
+1655 QTMANEVDD
-1664 ASRDHELLMTAGTG
+1664 ASPDHELLMTAGTS
-1678 DIQLLS
+1678 DMQLLT
-1684 APYRETDECQDSYGS
+1684 APYRETDECLDSYGS

-1706 DDNSSINSNSSK
+1706 DDNCSINSNSSK
-1718 CNSTGQESN
+1718 CNSSGHESN
-1727 SSSKINRDGSSKSI
+1727 SNSNNKINRDGSSKGN
-1741 RISSS
+1741 RTS
-1746 NSNSNS
+1746 NSNSNCSS
-1752 RSSISNSNSKSNS
+1752 RSSISTSNSKRNS
-1765 RDSNATKG
+1765 RDSNAMKG
-1773 SSNHNTTDG
+1773 CSNHNTTDC
-1782 ISQTTSANGGAGGG
+1782 ISQATSANGGGGHG
-1796 GGGNG
+1796 
-1801 NSRAGGTG
+1801 SIRAGGSGGLTG
-1809 GMMGTISS
+1809 NTSS

-1870 SWNRLYTADEN
+1870 SWNRLYTADES

-1905 HQSHNHPPV
+1905 HQSHNHPPGT
-1914 ASTSGSVTNNAH
+1914 STSGTVTNSAH

-1948 LKQPLYSGNGS
+1948 LEQPLYRSNGS
-1959 DGELVAA
+1959 DGELLVT
-1966 EEEGVEEE
+1966 EEECAEEE

-1983 SNEDAAV
+1983 SNEHATV

-1997 VEQHLPFSANAV
+1997 VEQHSSFSVNAV
-2009 KEAKLTVQE
+2009 KEAKLIAQE
-2018 GNPSGPSYFD
+2018 GNPSRPSYFD
-2028 INSVGGQ
+2028 ISSVGGQ
-2035 QQQSMMESLSLREE
+2035 QQQSILESSLREE

-2054 KAGRKVRVYRCQE
+2054 KAGGKLRVYRCQE
-2067 CPKSFTSI
+2067 CPKSFASI
-2075 KQRRLHIHD
+2075 KQRRLHVHN
-2084 EHADEHVQSTQPR
+2084 EHAEEHLQLTQQR
-2097 QQHQQEPQ
+2097 HQHQQEPQ
-2105 TVVDSKEGIIGSVD
+2105 TLVDSKEGIIGSVD
-2119 IAMTGNSS
+2119 IAVTGNSS
-2127 SSTTVPS
+2127 TATTVS
-2134 PPLQVIMNYYWL
+2134 SSPLQVVMNYNWL
-2146 KQEIQRKCEASTIA
+2146 KQEIQRKCEATTT
-2160 SGSSSNAIMLAAR
+2160 GSSSAIMLAAR
-2173 NSSATGE
+2173 SSSATGD
-2180 NGVVGADGV
+2180 NGAVGADGV
-2189 GANATMGFVM
+2189 ATTTAMDFVI
-2199 GSGVV
+2199 SSAIV

-2231 MEHPAECFSC
+2231 MEHPVECCSC
-2241 PRTFKQWRNFSLH
+2241 GRTFKQWRNFSLH
-2254 VKRHLGIKEHQCRA
+2254 IKRHLGIKEHQCRA

-2328 QCGEVFHSQAKMA
+2328 QCGEVFHSQAKMT
-2341 WHLEIHEKQ
+2341 WHQEIHEKQ